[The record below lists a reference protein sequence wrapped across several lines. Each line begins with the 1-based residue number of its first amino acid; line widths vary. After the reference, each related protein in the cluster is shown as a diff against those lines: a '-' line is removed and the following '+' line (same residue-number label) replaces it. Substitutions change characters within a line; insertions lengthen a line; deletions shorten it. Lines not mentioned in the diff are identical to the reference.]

1 MATLAAPSS
10 FFATPAAKSVI
21 REFQKSA
28 PVNVVSLAE
37 KLGLSVWEEEMSD
50 DISGKIIKDPV
61 NGGSAGYSVIV
72 NEKHALVR
80 QRFTVA
86 HEIGHFLLHRQEI
99 GDGLTDDALYRSG
112 LSTLQEVQANK
123 MAAEIL
129 MPFRLI
135 EETMQSGVR
144 TLGELAAKFQVSKQA
159 MGIRTGIPE

>member
-1 MATLAAPSS
+1 MATLAAPNSVV
-10 FFATPAAKSVI
+10 ATSTAKSVI

-28 PVNVVSLAE
+28 PINVVSLAE
-37 KLGLSVWEEEMSD
+37 RLGLNVWEEEMPD
-50 DISGKIIKDPV
+50 DISGKIIKDFV
-61 NGGSAGYSVIV
+61 NGGSAHYSIIV

-123 MAAEIL
+123 MAADIL
-129 MPFRLI
+129 MPFPLI
-135 EETMQSGVR
+135 EEALKSGVR
-144 TLGELAAKFQVSKQA
+144 TLGDLAEYFQVSRQA